1 MIIVIST
8 VSVGI
13 AAFALL
19 ELRIIFGYWTRVH
32 PKIQPE
38 NASDYD
44 NLDADCLP
52 TVLIQLPIYNEP
64 AVASALIRAVNAL
77 QYPRNRLSVQLLD
90 DSTDETTSII
100 ATNLTEI
107 DPTGALFSHIT
118 RADRVGF
125 KAGALQIGLD
135 QSDAEFVAIFDADFL
150 PPELFLLQAFA
161 PGSPL
166 ENPEIA
172 FLQGRWTFYNQDQNI
187 LTRVQSIL
195 IDRHFYIQK
204 PFQKSGRLTLHFNGS
219 GGIWRRSAIE
229 QAGGWSSDTLCE
241 DLDLTYRCALMGHFG
256 AYDQSLECPSEI
268 PPSLQAFKMQQ
279 RRWAKGSA
287 QCARKLMTRVVKS
300 PTLASRI
307 DDVHML
313 LGYLIHPLLFMFVL
327 IWPWVVFSGVDDHI
341 LLPLQTTLV
350 LGNFA
355 ALFGFW
361 STYRLRDQEPG
372 SWKDALIEVPV
383 ALALA
388 VTLMVNNTIAF
399 CAGLMS
405 DQGTF
410 ERTPKQGGALGNA
423 LSYHIAT
430 HWVIWVEAVVG
441 FYGIATGVMLFADGH
456 YIWGQPSLFM
466 GLALL
471 GLLLVQLV
479 PMAAQC
485 WRRKATIVQ

>member
-1 MIIVIST
+1 MIIIIST
-8 VSVGI
+8 VALGI
-13 AAFALL
+13 AVFALL
-19 ELRIIFGYWTRVH
+19 ELRIIIGYWTRVH
-32 PKIQPE
+32 PRKQPS
-38 NASDYD
+38 NAPSYD
-44 NLDADCLP
+44 DINVDSLP

-64 AVASALIRAVNAL
+64 TVAAALIRAVDAL
-77 QYPRNRLSVQLLD
+77 RYPRDKLTVQLLD
-90 DSTDETTSII
+90 DSTDETTGII
-100 ATNLTEI
+100 AGCLAEV
-107 DPTGALFSHIT
+107 DPSGALFTHIT
-118 RADRVGF
+118 RTERVGF
-125 KAGALQIGLD
+125 KAGALQVGLN
-135 QSDAEFVAIFDADFL
+135 QSDAEFVAIFDADFV
-150 PPELFLLQAFA
+150 PPEFFLMKAFA

-166 ENPEIA
+166 EDPDIA
-172 FLQGRWTFYNQDQNI
+172 FLQGRWTFYNQNQNI
-187 LTRVQSIL
+187 LTRVQSIM

-204 PFQKSGRLTLHFNGS
+204 PFQKSGPLTLHFNGS
-219 GGIWRRSAIE
+219 GGIWRRSAIT

-241 DLDLTYRCALMGHFG
+241 DLDLTYRCALMGQLG

-287 QCARKLMTRVVKS
+287 QCARKLMRRVVKS

-313 LGYLIHPLLFMFVL
+313 LGYLIHPLLLVFVL

-361 STYRLRDQEPG
+361 STYRLRDQEG
-372 SWKDALIEVPV
+372 ASWKDALIEVPV

-405 DQGTF
+405 DKGTF
-410 ERTPKQGGALGNA
+410 ERTPKQGSALGKA
-423 LSYHIAT
+423 LSQHMGT
-430 HWVIWVEAVVG
+430 HWVIWVEATVG
-441 FYGIATGVMLFADGH
+441 FYGIVTGVMLFADGH

-466 GLALL
+466 GLALF
-471 GLLLVQLV
+471 GLLLVQLG
-479 PMAAQC
+479 PLAMQQR
-485 WRRKATIVQ
+485 RRKTAPVL

>member
-1 MIIVIST
+1 MIIIIST
-8 VSVGI
+8 VSLGI
-13 AAFALL
+13 AVFALL
-19 ELRIIFGYWTRVH
+19 ELRIILGYWTRVH
-32 PKIQPE
+32 PHKQPDC
-38 NASDYD
+38 AADYD
-44 NLDADCLP
+44 NLDVDNLP

-64 AVASALIRAVNAL
+64 SVAAALVQAIDAL
-77 QYPRNRLSVQLLD
+77 RYPRDKLSVQLLD
-90 DSTDETTSII
+90 DSTDETTRII
-100 ATNLTEI
+100 ESCLAEV
-107 DPTGALFSHIT
+107 DPSGSLFTHIT

-125 KAGALQIGLD
+125 KAGALQVGLD

-150 PPELFLLQAFA
+150 PPANFLLQAFA

-166 ENPEIA
+166 ENPDIA
-172 FLQGRWTFYNQDQNI
+172 FLQGRWTFYNQHQNI

-204 PFQKSGRLTLHFNGS
+204 PFQKSGPLTLHFNGS
-219 GGIWRRSAIE
+219 GGIWRRSAIA

-268 PPSLQAFKMQQ
+268 PPNLQAFKMQQ

-287 QCARKLMTRVVKS
+287 QCARKLMTRVLKS
-300 PTLASRI
+300 PALASRI

-313 LGYLIHPLLFMFVL
+313 LGYLIHPLLFVFVM
-327 IWPWVVFSGVDDHI
+327 IWPWVVFSGVDDHV

-361 STYRLRDQEPG
+361 STYRLRAKENTT
-372 SWKDALIEVPV
+372 WKDALIEVPV

-388 VTLMVNNTIAF
+388 VTLMVNNTVAF
-399 CAGLMS
+399 CAGLLS
-405 DQGTF
+405 DNGTF
-410 ERTPKQGGALGNA
+410 ERTPKQGGALGNT
-423 LSYHIAT
+423 LSHHMAT
-430 HWVIWVEAVVG
+430 HWVIWIEAVVG
-441 FYGIATGVMLFADGH
+441 IYGIATGVMLFADGH

-466 GLALL
+466 GLALF
-471 GLLLVQLV
+471 GLLLVQLG
-479 PMAAQC
+479 PIAKQR
-485 WRRKATIVQ
+485 WRQKAVIVS